1 MHVNVHC
8 ALFIT
13 AKLWYQPKSSSS
25 VWVNKEDL
33 YIYTMKYFSAIKKNE
48 NFLFVET
55 WVDLENIIFI
65 EINQGKTNSVWCYMW
80 NINYKT
86 NGWI

>member
-1 MHVNVHC
+1 M
-8 ALFIT
+8 
-13 AKLWYQPKSSSS
+13 
-25 VWVNKEDL
+25 NKEDL

-65 EINQGKTNSVWCYMW
+65 EINQGKTNSV
-80 NINYKT
+80 
-86 NGWI
+86 